1 VIEETLLHRQ
11 DDRVGSIVGVEFGE
25 NILDATFD
33 RLFRDI
39 QLFADTTIVLAACDQ
54 CRIPG
59 RYRARDDLEN
69 RGPE

>member
-1 VIEETLLHRQ
+1 MAEAGRGEVISVIEETPLHRQ

-39 QLFADTTIVLAACDQ
+39 QLFADTTIVLAACD
-54 CRIPG
+54 
-59 RYRARDDLEN
+59 
-69 RGPE
+69 